1 MCTTTAARAAES
13 IGGME
18 MTSSAAL
25 PAGIRGDGP
34 HVGAAQLVFATAEL
48 MAVLDATVVSIMLAD
63 HEGAPES
70 VRDQFS
76 QWTLN
81 LPIGESDE

>member
-1 MCTTTAARAAES
+1 
-13 IGGME
+13 

-34 HVGAAQLVFATAEL
+34 HVGAAQLVSATAEL
-48 MAVLDATVVSIMLAD
+48 MAVLDATVLGIMLAD
-63 HEGAPES
+63 REGGPDG

-76 QWTLN
+76 QWT
-81 LPIGESDE
+81 